1 MILGGGPIAAMV
13 ARKMSPQ
20 VNSIKIIEMK
30 KERCIQLSESTPDN
44 VLVVHADGRNTDR
57 LLEEN
62 IKDYDAFVAVT
73 GSSETNIL
81 ACVEAKK
88 LGIERT
94 IAEVE
99 NVEYIRLA
107 EEMGV
112 DAVINKKLITA
123 GKIFKLTLS
132 NKVRFIKYM
141 SGTDAEIVEFI
152 VAKDSKATKAPIKDL
167 NFPQDAVIGGII
179 RKNEGIIAVGDT
191 QIQEYDRVAV
201 FAAPSAVKEVD
212 KFFKGN

>member
-1 MILGGGPIAAMV
+1 
-13 ARKMSPQ
+13 
-20 VNSIKIIEMK
+20 
-30 KERCIQLSESTPDN
+30 
-44 VLVVHADGRNTDR
+44 
-57 LLEEN
+57 
-62 IKDYDAFVAVT
+62 
-73 GSSETNIL
+73 
-81 ACVEAKK
+81 
-88 LGIERT
+88 
-94 IAEVE
+94 
-99 NVEYIRLA
+99 
-107 EEMGV
+107 
-112 DAVINKKLITA
+112 
-123 GKIFKLTLS
+123 
-132 NKVRFIKYM
+132 M